1 MRRIRL
7 LSKADAGWR
16 LRLLTAGFVIA
27 AAMSSVA
34 AVNPQLA
41 SADVLAAHP
50 AEAPSG
56 ASTKPLAAVR
66 PGSVQAQAMQR
77 GVEAKLAARQ
87 AASIAPRGS
96 RAEAGAIPVLRTK
109 AASSQ
114 AGPNQPEMVKAAAAE
129 SQHPAAQVTRSAS
142 PGRPLATAAAA
153 GTPDTG
159 LDAMFNNYGNNA
171 GCADWSGG
179 DATNGVNLGGG
190 TVAWFFSD
198 SYLGSPAARKTLFY
212 RSTLRNSIVI
222 QNGTSLRTI
231 TGGNTCQ
238 ERNTS
243 LSFWDRYAKTPAPAP
258 DASSGGFYWTGD
270 QMVVGSNVVKFYYHG
285 TPGKF
290 PFAIDS
296 SAVATIPV
304 SALESDKTMNITPL
318 QFTNLCTDSADG
330 STVIWGSALLNWQG
344 NVYVYGWSTTNSKLL
359 YLAKTTAANLT
370 DPSTWQTFDGLDSSG
385 NPIWSGCGD
394 GNQLVPLPITLGS
407 GLSVATIP
415 GSSSLWLI
423 QEDPGNGLVN
433 GPITAHPA
441 AEPWLFGNQE
451 DVLYYPPEESHSY
464 PYYYLTYEAR
474 LQPAFASASQVVI
487 SYNVNTTAVDTG
499 CVSANNHD
507 ASIYRPRFIDVP
519 TSAFSTASLTAE
531 AASSGTGLPAP
542 SYGIQDDGP
551 AAPSPA
557 PAVNQTGTVL
567 DSAAGT
573 GPSID
578 GVTDWYDQWGSLAG
592 GCPGYQA
599 PATLSV
605 SPSTPDGEATLTW
618 PTVGTDVW
626 FWGYQADQTAGT
638 DFAKTWGGLWA
649 EPASSTATT
658 VSNTVAP
665 VTSTQTNGH
674 TYAWYIVP
682 FGAGGGPIGPVGT
695 SPTVSE
701 AMTIQPPATPYD
713 LGGSSGPAESQFNLG
728 WTDPNYPSSAVYYW
742 VFQWDI
748 TAGQTEQEAL
758 AGSGGPGCGV
768 GYETCAGAFP
778 DALPP
783 GTKSDDIQGWTPD
796 NSVILTPDH
805 MYGFVLETENLAGWS
820 IPSIPASVTPTP
832 VCWAGDLSAGGG
844 SQFQFLGGPIVYMY
858 FGLESAYFSAGG
870 DVLSLTDLGTNQTQ
884 KIALIP
890 SPAEEVVQWEIG
902 ADPPVTWDFNW
913 ALYSNHDVYG
923 TATSESC

>member
-1 MRRIRL
+1 
-7 LSKADAGWR
+7 
-16 LRLLTAGFVIA
+16 
-27 AAMSSVA
+27 
-34 AVNPQLA
+34 
-41 SADVLAAHP
+41 
-50 AEAPSG
+50 
-56 ASTKPLAAVR
+56 
-66 PGSVQAQAMQR
+66 MQR
-77 GVEAKLAARQ
+77 GVEAKLAGRQ
-87 AASIAPRGS
+87 AAAVAPPGS
-96 RAEAGAIPVLRTK
+96 RADAGAIPVVRAR
-109 AASSQ
+109 AASPQ
-114 AGPNQPEMVKAAAAE
+114 AVPRQPEMVKAAAE
-129 SQHPAAQVTRSAS
+129 SQRPAAQVTRSAT
-142 PGRPLATAAAA
+142 PGRQLAMAATA

-159 LDAMFNNYGNNA
+159 LNAMWNNYGNNA

-190 TVAWFFSD
+190 SVAWFFSD

-212 RSTLRNSIVI
+212 RSSLRNSIVI

-270 QMVVGSNVVKFYYHG
+270 QMLVGSNVVKFYYHG

-290 PFAIDS
+290 PFSIDS

-304 SALESDKTMNITPL
+304 SALENNTAMTIVPQ
-318 QFTNLCTDSADG
+318 QFTNLCTDSTDG

-344 NVYVYGWSTTNSKLL
+344 NVYVYGWSTTNSKVL
-359 YLAKTTAANLT
+359 YLAKTTSANLT

-385 NPIWSGCGD
+385 NPIWSGCAD
-394 GNQLVPLPITLGS
+394 GNQLAPLPITLGS

-441 AEPWLFGNQE
+441 AEPWLFDNQE
-451 DVLYYPPEESHSY
+451 VVLYHPPEESHSY

-542 SYGIQDDGP
+542 SYGLQDDGP
-551 AAPSPA
+551 ADPAPA
-557 PAVNQTGTVL
+557 PAVNQAGTVL

-592 GCPGYQA
+592 GCPGYHA
-599 PATLSV
+599 PATLTV
-605 SPSTPDGEATLTW
+605 SPSTPAGEATLTW

-638 DFAKTWGGLWA
+638 AFAKTWGGLWA

-658 VSNTVAP
+658 VSNSVAP
-665 VTSTQTNGH
+665 VTSAQTNGD

-682 FGAGGGPIGPVGT
+682 FGAGGGAVGPVAS
-695 SPTVSE
+695 SPTVAE
-701 AMTIQPPATPYD
+701 AVTIQRPGPPQDLQGGHGTGAVSEFSLNWYD
-713 LGGSSGPAESQFNLG
+713 V
-728 WTDPNYPSSAVYYW
+728 TYPSSAVYYW
-742 VFQWDI
+742 IYFWDI

-768 GYETCAGAFP
+768 GAETCAGQLP
-778 DALPP
+778 VPLPP
-783 GTKSDDIQGWTPD
+783 GTTSYDIQGWTPD
-796 NSVILTPDH
+796 NLVILAPDH
-805 MYGFVLETENLAGWS
+805 MYGFVMEAQNLAGYG
-820 IPSIPASVTPTP
+820 IPSIPVSVKPSP
-832 VCWAGDLSAGGG
+832 VCDAETLGGG
-844 SQFQFLGGPIVYMY
+844 TDGNLKFQGGPNVYLY
-858 FGLESAYFSAGG
+858 FGLLGLPEPKGAVIGVTDQTSGIKHITVLAGAPAIEVLWFQES
-870 DVLSLTDLGTNQTQ
+870 
-884 KIALIP
+884 
-890 SPAEEVVQWEIG
+890 
-902 ADPPVTWDFNW
+902 ADPPIGWNLAYELESD
-913 ALYSNHDVYG
+913 SDVY
-923 TATSESC
+923 TTVTSSSC